1 MMVFNPVYMQKAGD
15 SESQLFGSSFPNQ
28 KPTYLFSDIIKVI
41 LAKTEQTEGTEN
53 VNVADSSVNNN
64 PLLISD
70 AEVEL
75 FDKLMKLGIT
85 GSTTGELS
93 DTDSLNGS
101 TVIENLKM
109 FLNGLT
115 DQEESASS
123 EDKKFDVDKSDLLV
137 VLNIF
142 AGNISEQNN
151 SGNSDT
157 DFTTEI
163 SDFIEEVNDLLDGM
177 EKNNKQQVV
186 IQQSDFTLELEP
198 SKGGKIAVK
207 IAASTENEVQ
217 NPTVEK
223 ANVLSNTSKLV
234 PNTQSI
240 SNDSVNVDYSYTQK
254 QSSEQ
259 PAIFIEANNQVELN
273 DEDKTIISATKT
285 KWEQVLNQSQL
296 VTTENVSENNIV
308 RTDVSDRKIKTIDSK
323 LQINADEDTAVAKTE
338 MKDLSNNTT
347 NNISNTTSSSVVD
360 QKSVDVKEFFGGK
373 IKVEVVDTNNNTVKN
388 TQQQIQ
394 TSDSVLKQTSSNMI
408 SGQPEVKS
416 NLDAIEFKVKEN
428 LVKDNIQS
436 QIWASDSEIST
447 DSEQKTVPVQS
458 SNTAL
463 KQVPAESVEKV
474 KNAFPVETTSTENVE
489 VSATDEIAAQGEKTS
504 VVDGQSINRD
514 AITDNQLP
522 KQEHVKINKQK
533 NQKIET
539 DIQSKTGN
547 SSQTLGTESTSV
559 QNENKQVGVSAVVD
573 GKTLSEKNSAK
584 NQDTEE
590 VVSNISK
597 TAKAVSSNQETSNQ
611 KSDKQNQNTFE
622 KTFITVNKTELFSK
636 EIKETVKVVDQSQLM
651 NEIENVIKSGDK
663 KLITLNIYPE
673 ELGSV
678 KISLDFTDNNVTAKI
693 NVSNDT
699 VRQVILTQADNLKSS
714 LSESGIQL
722 AALNVSVD
730 NSKEKA
736 TPQSKTK
743 RKSSSDD
750 KKIVIKDIPNP
761 VKIKNLGY
769 NTYDYIV

>member
-41 LAKTEQTEGTEN
+41 LAKTEQTESGEN
-53 VNVADSSVNNN
+53 VNVTDSSENNN

-70 AEVEL
+70 AEVEI

-101 TVIENLKM
+101 SVVENLKM

-157 DFTTEI
+157 DSTTEI
-163 SDFIEEVNDLLDGM
+163 SDFMEEVNDLLDGM
-177 EKNNKQQVV
+177 GKNSKQQVV

-198 SKGGKIAVK
+198 SKNGKIAVK
-207 IAASTENEVQ
+207 IAASTENEIQ
-217 NPTVEK
+217 NQTVEK
-223 ANVLSNTSKLV
+223 ADVLSNTSKLV

-240 SNDSVNVDYSYTQK
+240 SNDSVNVDYSYTQN
-254 QSSEQ
+254 QFSEQ
-259 PAIFIEANNQVELN
+259 SVNFIEANNQAELS
-273 DEDKTIISATKT
+273 DEDKTIILATKA
-285 KWEQVLNQSQL
+285 KWEQALNQSQL
-296 VTTENVSENNIV
+296 ASTENVFENNIV
-308 RTDVSDRKIKTIDSK
+308 KTDVSDKEIKITDSK
-323 LQINADEDTAVAKTE
+323 LQTNADEDTAVAKTE
-338 MKDLSNNTT
+338 TEDLSNNTT
-347 NNISNTTSSSVVD
+347 SNTNNAVIN
-360 QKSVDVKEFFGGK
+360 QKSVDIKEFFGGK
-373 IKVEVVDTNNNTVKN
+373 IKVEVVDTNDNNVKN
-388 TQQQIQ
+388 TQQQVQ
-394 TSDSVLKQTSSNMI
+394 TFDSVLKQTSSNMI
-408 SGQPEVKS
+408 SEQIEVKS

-428 LVKDNIQS
+428 LVKDNVQS
-436 QIWASDSEIST
+436 QIGASDSEVST
-447 DSEQKTVPVQS
+447 DSEQKTVLVQS
-458 SNTAL
+458 SNTVL
-463 KQVPAESVEKV
+463 KQVSAESVEKV
-474 KNAFPVETTSTENVE
+474 KNVFPIGTTSTENVE
-489 VSATDEIAAQGEKTS
+489 VSVTDEITSQGEKTS
-504 VVDGQSINRD
+504 VVDGQSINKD
-514 AITDNQLP
+514 AVTDNQLP
-522 KQEHVKINKQK
+522 KQEHIKINKQK

-547 SSQTLGTESTSV
+547 SSQTLGTETTSV
-559 QNENKQVGVSAVVD
+559 QNENKQVEVSAVVD
-573 GKTLSEKNSAK
+573 GKTLSEKNSEK

-590 VVSNISK
+590 VVSDISK
-597 TAKAVSSNQETSNQ
+597 TAKTVSSNQETSNQ

-622 KTFITVNKTELFSK
+622 KTFITVNKTEQFGNEVK
-636 EIKETVKVVDQSQLM
+636 ESAKVVEQSQLM

-678 KISLDFTDNNVTAKI
+678 KVSLDFTDNNVTAKI

-714 LSESGIQL
+714 LNESGIQL
-722 AALNVSVD
+722 AALNVFVD
-730 NSKEKA
+730 NSEEKA
-736 TPQSKTK
+736 TQEAKTK
-743 RKSSSDD
+743 RKSTNEDD
-750 KKIVIKDIPNP
+750 KKVVIKDIPNP
-761 VKIKNLGY
+761 VKIKNMGY
-769 NTYDYIV
+769 NTYDYVV

>member
-1 MMVFNPVYMQKAGD
+1 MVFNPVYMQKAGD

-41 LAKTEQTEGTEN
+41 LAKTEQTESGEN
-53 VNVADSSVNNN
+53 VNVTDSSENNN

-70 AEVEL
+70 AEVEI

-101 TVIENLKM
+101 SVVENLKM

-157 DFTTEI
+157 DSTTEI
-163 SDFIEEVNDLLDGM
+163 SDFMEEVNDLLDGM
-177 EKNNKQQVV
+177 GKNSKQQVV

-198 SKGGKIAVK
+198 SKNGKIAVK
-207 IAASTENEVQ
+207 IAASTENEIQ
-217 NPTVEK
+217 NQTVEK
-223 ANVLSNTSKLV
+223 ADVLSNTSKLV

-240 SNDSVNVDYSYTQK
+240 SNDSVNVDYSYTQN
-254 QSSEQ
+254 QFSEQ
-259 PAIFIEANNQVELN
+259 SVNFIEANNQAELS
-273 DEDKTIISATKT
+273 DEDKTIILATKA
-285 KWEQVLNQSQL
+285 KWEQALNQSQL
-296 VTTENVSENNIV
+296 ASTENVFENNIV
-308 RTDVSDRKIKTIDSK
+308 KTDVSDKEIKITDSK
-323 LQINADEDTAVAKTE
+323 LQTNADEDTAVAKTE
-338 MKDLSNNTT
+338 TEDLSNNTT
-347 NNISNTTSSSVVD
+347 SNTNNAVIN
-360 QKSVDVKEFFGGK
+360 QKSVDIKEFFGGK
-373 IKVEVVDTNNNTVKN
+373 IKVEVVDTNDNNVKN
-388 TQQQIQ
+388 TQQQVQ
-394 TSDSVLKQTSSNMI
+394 TFDSVLKQTSSNMI
-408 SGQPEVKS
+408 SEQIEVKS

-428 LVKDNIQS
+428 LVKDNVQS
-436 QIWASDSEIST
+436 QIGASDSEVST
-447 DSEQKTVPVQS
+447 DSEQKTVLVQS
-458 SNTAL
+458 SNTVL
-463 KQVPAESVEKV
+463 KQVSAESVEKV
-474 KNAFPVETTSTENVE
+474 KNVFPIGTTSTENVE
-489 VSATDEIAAQGEKTS
+489 VSVTDEITSQGEKTS
-504 VVDGQSINRD
+504 VVDGQSINKD
-514 AITDNQLP
+514 AVTDNQLP
-522 KQEHVKINKQK
+522 KQEHIKINKQK

-547 SSQTLGTESTSV
+547 SSQTLGTETTSV
-559 QNENKQVGVSAVVD
+559 QNENKQVEVSAVVD
-573 GKTLSEKNSAK
+573 GKTLSEKNSEK

-590 VVSNISK
+590 VVSDISK
-597 TAKAVSSNQETSNQ
+597 TAKTVSSNQETSNQ

-622 KTFITVNKTELFSK
+622 KTFITVNKTEQFGNEVK
-636 EIKETVKVVDQSQLM
+636 ESAKVVEQSQLM

-678 KISLDFTDNNVTAKI
+678 KVSLDFTDNNVTAKI

-714 LSESGIQL
+714 LNESGIQL
-722 AALNVSVD
+722 AALNVFVD
-730 NSKEKA
+730 NSEEKA
-736 TPQSKTK
+736 TQEAKTK
-743 RKSSSDD
+743 RKSTNEDD
-750 KKIVIKDIPNP
+750 KKVVIKDIPNP
-761 VKIKNLGY
+761 VKIKNMGY
-769 NTYDYIV
+769 NTYDYVV